1 MGQRSARYP
10 RPRKRFGQHFLTD
23 DGMVARFVD
32 LVHPEPNELVV
43 EVGPGR
49 GALTR
54 KLVKGVDRL
63 VAVEIDRDL
72 ASGLS
77 QELASTGFRLVEA
90 DVLQLD
96 LHALLAEEG
105 KEKLFIVGNLPYN
118 ITAPLL
124 FRLLDH
130 WQIVS
135 RAIVTLQREV
145 AQRLVSP
152 PGNRDYGI
160 ITVLLRQR
168 SEAAV
173 RLEISR
179 RAFRPQPKVDSSVVE
194 LRFGAQGPDPASQKV
209 FEQVVRAAFSQRRKM
224 LRNSLRSALAV
235 PDGEAVLDS
244 VSASA
249 GIDLS
254 RRAETLSLEEF
265 IALSNAIEAV
275 ARRQTSNS
283 ADTSG
288 VQAV

>member
-1 MGQRSARYP
+1 VGQQPDRYP
-10 RPRKRFGQHFLTD
+10 RPRKRFGQHFLAD
-23 DGMVARFVD
+23 DGVAARFVD
-32 LVHPEPNELVV
+32 LVCPEPNELVV

-54 KLVKGVDRL
+54 KLVERVDRL

-72 ASGLS
+72 AAGLD
-77 QELASTGFRLVEA
+77 QRLASARLRLIEA
-90 DVLQLD
+90 DILQLD

-105 KEKLFIVGNLPYN
+105 KERLFIVGNLPYN

-130 WQIVS
+130 WQSVS

-145 AQRLVSP
+145 AQRLVAP

-160 ITVLLRQR
+160 ITVLLNQR
-168 SEAAV
+168 SQAAV

-194 LRFGAQGPDPASQKV
+194 LRFGAQTSEPADQGA
-209 FEQVVRAAFSQRRKM
+209 FEQVVRSAFSQRRKM
-224 LRNSLRSALAV
+224 LRNSLKGAVPV
-235 PDGEAVLDS
+235 PDGEATLHAAASS
-244 VSASA
+244 V

-254 RRAETLSLEEF
+254 RRAETLSLGEF
-265 IALSNAIEAV
+265 IALSDAMAAAVRGQTPGEAG
-275 ARRQTSNS
+275 ANG
-283 ADTSG
+283 APAG
-288 VQAV
+288 

>member
-1 MGQRSARYP
+1 MGQRSSQYP

-23 DGMVARFVD
+23 DGVAARFVD
-32 LVHPEPNELVV
+32 LVRPEPNELVV

-54 KLVKGVDRL
+54 KLVKRIDHL

-72 ASGLS
+72 IRGLD
-77 QELASTGFRLVEA
+77 QRLASAGLRLIEA
-90 DVLQLD
+90 DILQVG

-105 KEKLFIVGNLPYN
+105 KERLFIVGNLPYN

-145 AQRLVSP
+145 AQRLVAL
-152 PGNRDYGI
+152 PGNRDYGV
-160 ITVLLRQR
+160 ITVLLRRR
-168 SEAAV
+168 SEATV
-173 RLEISR
+173 HLEINR
-179 RAFRPQPKVDSSVVE
+179 RAFHPQPKVDSSVVE
-194 LRFGAQGPDPASQKV
+194 LRFGAQGREPADQV
-209 FEQVVRAAFSQRRKM
+209 IFEQVVRAAFSQRRKM
-224 LRNSLRSALAV
+224 LRNSLKSAIPV
-235 PDGEAVLDS
+235 PDGEAMLN
-244 VSASA
+244 SASSST

-265 IALSNAIEAV
+265 IALSDAMAAV
-275 ARRQTSNS
+275 ARRQTHGD
-283 ADTSG
+283 AGLVGDP
-288 VQAV
+288 AR